1 MVAPD
6 AGATPGP
13 GTPSGSPAR
22 ASWWRRAAANLLL
35 LGLSCLLA
43 VGAGELIVRLAA
55 PQQLIEVRPD
65 IWQPADSLGWL
76 FRPSISTTI
85 NTGERTVHVFTDAD
99 GLRVGRQ
106 GRRDAP
112 TRVLLLGDSFLAA
125 LQVEYEQSIP
135 ALLEQ
140 ALSARI
146 GRPVSVW
153 NAGVAGWGPS
163 QYLVRGRALLARE
176 RFDAVV
182 VLLYVGN
189 DVVAHRED
197 YSPPLAPTR
206 IAEWRLPRT
215 LTRTEVVEA
224 WLRPANDF
232 LERRSHLFVL
242 LKTRLDVMLMR
253 AGLTADYFPVE
264 FRRSEA
270 TSSRWEVTAGTCR
283 EIADAAARHG
293 LPTLFVLLPTPF
305 QVAPETFREYVAGFG
320 IDTSTVDLDQP
331 TRLLRE
337 RLAAAGL
344 WVVDP
349 LPEFRAAAAAGTALY
364 GTVDRHFSPEG
375 HALLSALVAPVV
387 ADSLLARPAKREA
400 GPAR

>member
-1 MVAPD
+1 M
-6 AGATPGP
+6 
-13 GTPSGSPAR
+13 
-22 ASWWRRAAANLLL
+22 
-35 LGLSCLLA
+35 
-43 VGAGELIVRLAA
+43 
-55 PQQLIEVRPD
+55 
-65 IWQPADSLGWL
+65 L
-76 FRPSISTTI
+76 FRS
-85 NTGERTVHVFTDAD
+85 
-99 GLRVGRQ
+99 
-106 GRRDAP
+106 
-112 TRVLLLGDSFLAA
+112 
-125 LQVEYEQSIP
+125 
-135 ALLEQ
+135 
-140 ALSARI
+140 
-146 GRPVSVW
+146 
-153 NAGVAGWGPS
+153 
-163 QYLVRGRALLARE
+163 
-176 RFDAVV
+176 
-182 VLLYVGN
+182 
-189 DVVAHRED
+189 
-197 YSPPLAPTR
+197 
-206 IAEWRLPRT
+206 
-215 LTRTEVVEA
+215 